1 MPKSDVEEE
10 EEDDEEEEEG
20 YDEEGI
26 DRGDIIVDGED
37 KRGG

>member
-10 EEDDEEEEEG
+10 EEEDEEG